1 MKIAKPPTGITKRA
15 IAETTPN
22 KERDNKAAGKAIT
35 NDTTKVSKKKKKKQ
49 HKEVNMKN
57 KNPFAKEVK
66 PADKKKKDVKL
77 TKKPAKKPMKSY

>member
-35 NDTTKVSKKKKKKQ
+35 DDTTKVSKKKKKK
-49 HKEVNMKN
+49 
-57 KNPFAKEVK
+57 
-66 PADKKKKDVKL
+66 
-77 TKKPAKKPMKSY
+77 